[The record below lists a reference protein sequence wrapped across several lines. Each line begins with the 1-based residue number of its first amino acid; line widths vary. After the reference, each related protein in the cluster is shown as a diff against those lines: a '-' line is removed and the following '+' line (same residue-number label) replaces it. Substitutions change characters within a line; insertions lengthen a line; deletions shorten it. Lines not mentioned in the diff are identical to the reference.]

1 MNASFN
7 KEFRADRYYG
17 AERKSN
23 VVSFPEFII
32 LIITLVSEFLRKET
46 VQTAARVAV
55 SLSCLAGL
63 FSVVHFFESGVLSV
77 APAIILALALLAV
90 VAFCFRNEN

>member
-17 AERKSN
+17 AERKSRAA
-23 VVSFPEFII
+23 SFPEFIT

-46 VQTAARVAV
+46 VQTAVRVAV
-55 SLSCLAGL
+55 SLSCFAGL